1 MSQLPGF
8 SKYLK
13 FSNVEVD
20 QTFTESMQHLNAQSE
35 DPENYTW
42 LLGTIQMKS
51 SKEIDV
57 NYPVE
62 IGYTSALAKMKIQPS
77 WGLHFQEQNAFY
89 EERNMNP
96 IDPAVEVEGQNIPAE
111 VKGNEKYYFYH
122 DSTYVDQDTD
132 THHDSQFMKKA
143 FFFKATVPTLQQT
156 LYHNA
161 RMDFVDSS
169 YWIDLKKNMSLD
181 LKGRHIQLWSLSST
195 KDDIVTLGV
204 KQDSGKAYMEVNQD
218 SLNVPRKLLLRNSSL
233 RIYQDRLGH
242 DYVYNSDAGGVMF
255 LGKMDVERLE
265 IKPIED
271 SPDWNQNTIF
281 TLSSYPII
289 PLVAIG
295 GFDYEGTD
303 TSSFV
308 IVAPETIKGI
318 GMETDNNSYLGLRN
332 YSGVLDISNSPN
344 IVEIYT
350 QGFSSC
356 EKATLLVNN
365 NQWTALENRIADGML
380 DNKIQIQKKSEV
392 QA

>member
-51 SKEIDV
+51 SREIDV

-62 IGYTSALAKMKIQPS
+62 IGDTSALAKMKIQPS

-122 DSTYVDQDTD
+122 DQNYLDEA
-132 THHDSQFMKKA
+132 HHEKEAQFMKKS
-143 FFFKATVPTLQQT
+143 FLFKAAVPTLQQT
-156 LYHNA
+156 LFHNA
-161 RMDFVDSS
+161 RIDFVDSS
-169 YWIDLKKNMSLD
+169 LLRDISTEEAVQFGASYINLWNFTNSEGIRTPL
-181 LKGRHIQLWSLSST
+181 HIMQSNR
-195 KDDIVTLGV
+195 
-204 KQDSGKAYMEVNQD
+204 KALLELNDD
-218 SLNVPRKLLLRNSSL
+218 SLNVPRELLLRNSSL
-233 RIYQDRLGH
+233 RIYQDRLSH
-242 DYVYNSDAGGVMF
+242 DYVYNSDADGVMF
-255 LGKMDVERLE
+255 LGKMDVERFE

-356 EKATLLVNN
+356 ENATLLVNN